1 MSDSQLSTSKRPPPS
16 SLASPPSKRTATDSV
31 NTAHPVSLP
40 RQSHRATIND
50 LPDELLDEI
59 LGYFHI
65 HSGTRTFVRFEIL
78 DQWRHCKLKALKSLV
93 LVSKRLQRIAEP
105 HLHHAYVDHGIAR
118 HQRRFVNRLID
129 RPDLAKQLTIV
140 YLDGWASERPDPR
153 DFEDERLRAAAASF
167 EPDAEAGQRFADDVA
182 SGRLYAPATL
192 LFLLAR
198 NVAFLD
204 IECSLDEED
213 ALPTLLRERP
223 GGRVLP
229 LLDNLRH
236 LALRHADDEGGIDSN
251 ALAPFLRLP
260 RLRAATLWMAEGID
274 AAPPGAWPPAS
285 SSALTSLTLDYC
297 VVTAEALGPLLAS
310 TQRLRAFTYRLG
322 SALVSDEQVS
332 LPDVYA
338 ALARHAAPTL
348 EALCLDV
355 RDYDGVD
362 EAGLIPLLS
371 FTKLRSLR
379 ASRCLLVP
387 RAQLDEDPASLVL
400 ADGPA
405 ACYGRRVGELPASL
419 EEVAVFGSSS
429 HDHADG
435 RDVLRFVRAM
445 CGRAVLPPALR
456 EVDLRQ
462 ISAADVPGE
471 VYVELAGET
480 RAMCEEVGVRL
491 LVNEQFSLGV
501 VGMGGDSISS

>member
-1 MSDSQLSTSKRPPPS
+1 M
-16 SLASPPSKRTATDSV
+16 
-31 NTAHPVSLP
+31 
-40 RQSHRATIND
+40 
-50 LPDELLDEI
+50 
-59 LGYFHI
+59 
-65 HSGTRTFVRFEIL
+65 
-78 DQWRHCKLKALKSLV
+78 
-93 LVSKRLQRIAEP
+93 
-105 HLHHAYVDHGIAR
+105 
-118 HQRRFVNRLID
+118 
-129 RPDLAKQLTIV
+129 
-140 YLDGWASERPDPR
+140 
-153 DFEDERLRAAAASF
+153 
-167 EPDAEAGQRFADDVA
+167 A

-223 GGRVLP
+223 GGRVL
-229 LLDNLRH
+229 DNLGH
-236 LALRHADDEGGIDSN
+236 LALHHADDEGGIDSN
-251 ALAPFLRLP
+251 ALAPFLSLP
-260 RLRAATLWMAEGID
+260 RLRAATLWMAEGIA
-274 AAPPGAWPPAS
+274 AAPPRAWPLAG

-362 EAGLIPLLS
+362 DDDDDEACLIPLLS
-371 FTKLRSLR
+371 FTQLRSLR

-400 ADGPA
+400 ADVPA
-405 ACYGRRVGELPASL
+405 ACHGRRVGELPASL
-419 EEVAVFGSSS
+419 EEMAVFGSSA

-435 RDVLRFVRAM
+435 RDLLRFVRAM

-462 ISAADVPGE
+462 ISAAGVPGE

-480 RAMCEEVGVRL
+480 RAMCEEAGVRL
-491 LVNEQFSLGV
+491 LINEEFSLGV
-501 VGMGGDSISS
+501 VGMGEDSISD